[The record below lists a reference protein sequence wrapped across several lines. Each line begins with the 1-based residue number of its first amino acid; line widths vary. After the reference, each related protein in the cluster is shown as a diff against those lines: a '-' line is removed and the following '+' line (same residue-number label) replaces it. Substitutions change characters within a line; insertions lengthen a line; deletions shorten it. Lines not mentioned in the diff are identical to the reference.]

1 VLLLIK
7 TKTSDFISHLCTS
20 YVPLVQKKIWSGDEL
35 IAVDGVLRGKVISE
49 VSVSPLAITILDS

>member
-20 YVPLVQKKIWSGDEL
+20 YVPLFQKKIWSGDEL